1 MWKDGQSLMP
11 DKGIIIILPESQRL
25 VPYCENR
32 LNAVFI
38 MQTNAQSRHF
48 LYSQRN
54 HQNLKDRASKAKSH
68 PSSIQLNHFQ
78 TLRLIPPHTLGNPV
92 QIPTVHTDLVMEK
105 LTRTSNRLTLFIV
118 STYDAHKSPYVSEP
132 CSLRNRTR
140 YLRNHVSYNYF
151 MQQINGKWSAFYCIC
166 NSGMISTQ
174 IKKASVLF

>member
-1 MWKDGQSLMP
+1 MP

-25 VPYCENR
+25 VQYCENR

-38 MQTNAQSRHF
+38 MQTNAQIRHF

-132 CSLRNRTR
+132 CSLRNKTR
-140 YLRNHVSYNYF
+140 YLRNHVSYNYS
-151 MQQINGKWSAFYCIC
+151 MQQINGKWSAFYCLHFIAFA
-166 NSGMISTQ
+166 T
-174 IKKASVLF
+174 VE